1 MKLFFDNELNI
12 FLWNIVIALVH
23 IDMFIIHRK
32 AIKNSQHTWNENKML
47 ESINEGSFNFYFV
60 EAMDD
65 IKI

>member
-1 MKLFFDNELNI
+1 MR
-12 FLWNIVIALVH
+12 NIVIALVH

-47 ESINEGSFNFYFV
+47 ESINEGSFSFYFV

-65 IKI
+65 INI